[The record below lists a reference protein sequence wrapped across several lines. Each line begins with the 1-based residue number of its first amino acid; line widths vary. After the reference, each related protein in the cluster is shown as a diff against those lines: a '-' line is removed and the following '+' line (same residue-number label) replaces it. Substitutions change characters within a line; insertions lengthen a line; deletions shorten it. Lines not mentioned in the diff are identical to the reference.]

1 MVAKARFICICGGA
15 RVSSGGVPEQTSLRL
30 TTKKPSKTHQSVK
43 LLGETSPRKSNAI
56 RKRSTMSVS
65 ILSIMQP
72 ALGLA
77 HNSAKAGAADLRML
91 AQVEKW
97 MAMIREI
104 SREQQSQPAFQR

>member
-1 MVAKARFICICGGA
+1 
-15 RVSSGGVPEQTSLRL
+15 
-30 TTKKPSKTHQSVK
+30 
-43 LLGETSPRKSNAI
+43 
-56 RKRSTMSVS
+56 MSES

-104 SREQQSQPAFQR
+104 NREQPGLPR